1 MPPEAGIAIGSMS
14 ITWDIMLFVGLLVVG
29 MVYGFAVGRDR
40 AVTILL
46 STYLALAVVTNAPI
60 LARLSQALNA
70 GKSSSFQLVWFLGIF
85 LLIFGLLWRSHLLK
99 NLAQDRGAW
108 WETALFSI
116 TQVGLLVSIA
126 FFLLPPESTSK
137 LSPFFQQAFIGEIG
151 RSFWLI
157 APIPLLYIIGR
168 EVFYD
173 DDEDDG

>member
-1 MPPEAGIAIGSMS
+1 MIGSLPF
-14 ITWDIMLFVGLLVVG
+14 TWDVLLFLGLSLVG

-60 LARLSQALNA
+60 LSRLSQALNA
-70 GKSSSFQLVWFLGIF
+70 GKSSEFQLVWFLGIF
-85 LLIFGLLWRSHLLK
+85 LLIFGLLWRSHLLQ
-99 NLAQDRGAW
+99 NLAHDRGVW

-116 TQVGLLVSIA
+116 AQVGLLISIA
-126 FFLLPPESTSK
+126 LFLLPPESTSK

-157 APIPLLYIIGR
+157 APIPLLYVIGR
-168 EVFYD
+168 EIYEE
-173 DDEDDG
+173 DDEE